1 MPASTYLANALL
13 DHVLR
18 GVAFTP
24 PTDIFVSLHT
34 ADPGLTGTNEVQ
46 AAAWPA
52 YARADA
58 KQGGTLADA
67 FAAAASK
74 ASDNANVLPY
84 AANDGA
90 GTVTVTHFGLWD
102 AASGGNFLIGGAMT
116 TQKAVDVTDELKV
129 AVGQLDVEI
138 DAA

>member
-1 MPASTYLANALL
+1 MPASTYLSNALL
-13 DHVLR
+13 NHVLR

-67 FAAAASK
+67 FAAADSK
-74 ASDNANVLPY
+74 ASENANVLPY

-90 GTVTVTHFGLWD
+90 GAVTVTHFGLWD
-102 AASGGNFLIGGAMT
+102 AASGGNFLGGDAMT
-116 TQKAVDVTDELKV
+116 SQKVIDVTDEMKI
-129 AVGQLDVEI
+129 AIGELDVEF
-138 DAA
+138 DPA